1 MANETIYRVI
11 FHNQRQ
17 VFDLYARSVSAGD
30 MIGFV
35 VVEALTFGERTQ
47 MVVDPSEERLRSEFD
62 GVERTFIPMHSVVR
76 IDEVD
81 RIGAS
86 KITDSDGKVTP
97 FPGSQGQPGPNGSSQ

>member
-62 GVERTFIPMHSVVR
+62 GVQRTANLPG
-76 IDEVD
+76 D
-81 RIGAS
+81 RARSQRHCAARRQGARA
-86 KITDSDGKVTP
+86 
-97 FPGSQGQPGPNGSSQ
+97 QAW